1 MANPLSSLL
10 NFGHWFGNSF
20 SHGIHPPEN
29 KHFTAGKPIR
39 RLPFPPELVIP
50 LSQHAGAPSQPV
62 VHVGQEV
69 LRGQLIAKAGG
80 FVSVPQH
87 APATG
92 VVKRFELRPTAK
104 GPRTM
109 CLILE
114 VYPGDSQEVRY
125 FDPRNVDEMEPR
137 EIAQAVQ
144 DTGLVGLGGAAFPTH
159 VKLSPP
165 KEHSVHTVL
174 INGCECEPFLTTDHR
189 VMLEQAA
196 DLVAGTKIFMR
207 ALGAS
212 KAIIGT
218 EENKMDAV
226 EAIRKELPEDGSMTV
241 KAVPTKYPQGAEKM
255 LAKALMGVEIPSGG
269 YPSAVGLAVFNAS
282 STAQLGQ
289 LLPWSQGIIERVVTI
304 TGPGIEHPGN
314 YTVPIG
320 TPLKFILD
328 QLGFSG
334 TAQHLI
340 MGGPMMGGTVSSLD
354 VPITK
359 GCGGVLVLT
368 ERYMQGSLSENAY
381 PCISCGKCLEACP
394 MNLNPSQMGKLAY
407 KHRYAEMAESFHL
420 NDCFECGCCSYV
432 CPSEIPLVQYFRI
445 AKSSNREQAQKA
457 S

>member
-1 MANPLSSLL
+1 MSNALSSL
-10 NFGHWFGNSF
+10 FGLRHLLGGSF

-29 KHFTAGKPIR
+29 KHFTASKPIR

-92 VVKRFELRPTAK
+92 VVKRFELVPTAK
-104 GPRTM
+104 GPRTS
-109 CLILE
+109 CVIIE

-125 FDPRNVDEMEPR
+125 TKPRDVDQMTPK
-137 EIAQAVQ
+137 EIIQAVQ

-165 KEHSVHTVL
+165 KDHRVHTVL

-189 VMLEQAA
+189 VMIEQAA
-196 DLVAGTKIFMR
+196 DLISGTRIFMK
-207 ALGAS
+207 ALGAE

-218 EENKMDAV
+218 EDNKLDAV
-226 EAIRKELPEDGSMTV
+226 EAIRKVLPDDGSITV
-241 KAVPTKYPQGAEKM
+241 QAVPTKYPQGAEKM
-255 LAKALMGVEIPSGG
+255 LAKALTGLEIPSGG

-282 STAQLGQ
+282 STAQLGR
-289 LLPWSQGIIERVVTI
+289 LLPLSQGVIERVVTV
-304 TGPGIEHPGN
+304 TGPGLERPGN
-314 YTVPIG
+314 YMVPIG
-320 TPLKFILD
+320 TPLRFILD

-340 MGGPMMGGTVSSLD
+340 MGGPMMGGTVASLD
-354 VPITK
+354 VPVTK
-359 GCGGVLVLT
+359 GCGGILVLT
-368 ERYMQGSLSENAY
+368 EENMQVSLSQNTY

-394 MNLNPSQMGKLAY
+394 MHLNPSQMGKLAF
-407 KHRYAEMAESFHL
+407 KHRYQEMAESFHL

-432 CPSEIPLVQYFRI
+432 CPSNIPLVQYFRI
-445 AKSSNREQAQKA
+445 AKSSNREQARKA